1 MRYDLLIR
9 NGTVVDGT
17 GAPSYRADV
26 AIAGGTIAQIGRI
39 DESAAKVIDASGLIV
54 APGFVDPHTHF
65 DAQIW
70 WDPLVTSSSWHGV
83 TTVVMGNC
91 GVTLAPCRPSQRETI
106 LSDLVNLEAI
116 PFEAMTRGIEW
127 KWESFPQFIAA
138 GEQRRFGINIAFVAA
153 LTPFRFYVMG
163 EEACERAATAPETVQ
178 VKALLKEAVAAGAFG
193 WTTTTMR
200 QHVGHEGRPLACR
213 LADERELAA
222 YCNALRES
230 GKGSIEVAL
239 TKAPGILT
247 EDEHRLLDLMLTQSE
262 RPITWL
268 MLLDRDDD
276 PEACQR
282 SLARAGSLTRR
293 GALAQ
298 TNSLPIYN
306 KFNLR
311 NPFIFGGFDCCKPA
325 VSRPAAEQA
334 RVYADPAFR
343 RAFREESRNLK
354 AFAFNWDLITVQ
366 EVVNPALT
374 RYAGMTIPELA
385 DATGKDPVDAFFDLA
400 LEDHLETSFEIALFN
415 NNPDRVAKLVA
426 DPRTLIGLSD
436 GGAHVD
442 MHDNAGYCTY
452 VIGTWARN
460 RGALSLEQA
469 VRRIT
474 SQPAD
479 FWGIKDRGRLAP
491 AMAADLC
498 IFDYAEIGLDSNA
511 PVKRQEWRTDLP
523 GGGRRL
529 VWPADPGIKYV
540 VVNGQILYDNHRH
553 SGLLP
558 GRVLHS

>member
-1 MRYDLLIR
+1 MPHDLLIR

-26 AIAGGTIAQIGRI
+26 AIAGGRIAQIGRI
-39 DESAAKVIDASGLIV
+39 NESAAKVIDASGLIV

-70 WDPLVTSSSWHGV
+70 WDSLVTSSSWHGV

-138 GEQRRFGINIAFVAA
+138 GEQRQFGINIAFVAA
-153 LTPFRFYVMG
+153 LTPFRYYVMG
-163 EEACERAATAPETVQ
+163 EEACERAATPPETVQ
-178 VKALLKEAVAAGAFG
+178 IKALLKEAVAAGAFG

-230 GKGSIEVAL
+230 GKGSIEMAL
-239 TKAPGILT
+239 TKSPGILT
-247 EDEHRLLDLMLTQSE
+247 EDEHRLLDLMLTESE

-282 SLARAGSLTRR
+282 SLARAQSLTRR

-311 NPFIFGGFDCCKPA
+311 NPFIFGGFECCKPA
-325 VSRPAAEQA
+325 VSRPVDEQV
-334 RVYADPAFR
+334 RVYGDPAFR

-374 RYAGMTIPELA
+374 RFAGMTIPELA
-385 DATGKDPVDAFFDLA
+385 AATGKDPADAFFDLA
-400 LEDHLETSFEIALFN
+400 LEDHLETDFEIALFN
-415 NNPDRVAKLVA
+415 NNMERVAKLVA

-452 VIGTWARN
+452 VLGTWARN

-479 FWGIKDRGRLAP
+479 FWGIKDRGRLASG
-491 AMAADLC
+491 MAADLC
-498 IFDYAEIGLDSNA
+498 IFDYEQIGLDSNA
-511 PVKRQEWRTDLP
+511 PVKRQQWRTDLP

-529 VWPADPGIKYV
+529 VWPPDPGIKYV
-540 VVNGQILYDNHRH
+540 IVNGQMLYHNHRH

>member
-1 MRYDLLIR
+1 MPCDLLIKG
-9 NGTVVDGT
+9 GTVVDGT
-17 GAPSYRADV
+17 GADAYRADL
-26 AIAGGTIAQIGRI
+26 AIAGGRIVRIGRI
-39 DESAAKVIDASGLIV
+39 EEPADRTIDASGLIV

-70 WDPLVTSSSWHGV
+70 WDSLVTSSSWHGV

-91 GVTLAPCRPSQRETI
+91 GVTLAPCRPADRAA
-106 LSDLVNLEAI
+106 LLHDLVNLEAI
-116 PFEAMTRGIEW
+116 PYEAMTRGIEW
-127 KWESFPQFIAA
+127 KWESFPQYIAA
-138 GEQRRFGINIAFVAA
+138 GEQRAFGINIAFVAA

-163 EEACERAATAPETVQ
+163 EEACERAATVEQTAQ
-178 VKALLKEAVAAGAFG
+178 IKALLKEAVAAGAFG

-213 LADERELAA
+213 LAGEPELAA
-222 YCNALRES
+222 YCNALREL

-239 TKAPGILT
+239 TKSPGILGDG
-247 EDEHRLLDLMLTQSE
+247 EARLLDVMLTESR

-282 SLARAGSLTRR
+282 SLARAEALTRR
-293 GALAQ
+293 GAIAQ
-298 TNSLPIYN
+298 TNALPVYN

-311 NPFIFGGFDCCKPA
+311 NPFIFGGFDCCKA
-325 VSRPAAEQA
+325 VVARPLDQQM
-334 RVYADPAFR
+334 RVYADAGFR
-343 RAFREESRNLK
+343 RAFREESRKVK
-354 AFAFNWDLITVQ
+354 AFSFNWDLITVQ
-366 EVVNPALT
+366 EVVNPGLT

-385 DATGKDPVDAFFDLA
+385 AATRKDAADAFFDLA
-400 LEDHLETSFEIALFN
+400 LEDGLETSFEIALFN
-415 NNPDRVAKLVA
+415 NDPKRVAKLVA
-426 DPRTLIGLSD
+426 DQRTLIGLSD

-452 VIGTWARN
+452 VLGTWARN
-460 RGALSLEQA
+460 RGALSLEEA

-479 FWGIKDRGRLAP
+479 FWGIRDRGRLASG
-491 AMAADLC
+491 MAADLC
-498 IFDYAEIGLDSNA
+498 IFDYNEIGLDSAA
-511 PVKRQEWRTDLP
+511 PVKRQQWRTDLP

-540 VVNGQILYDNHRH
+540 AVNGQILYDNHH
-553 SGLLP
+553 HTGALP